1 MTMTI
6 RPEQPGDERAIHALT
21 DAAFRDMPHADGDEA
36 DLVDALRRDGDLALS
51 LVALNMDQAIVGHI
65 AFSPVTISD
74 GSEGWFGL
82 GPCSVIPTRQRT
94 GIGSGLVE
102 AGRGELRGRGA
113 RGVVLVG
120 SPNYYG
126 RFGFEHDPALI
137 CNGPPAKYFQRL
149 VLAGVPPTGVVR
161 YAPAFR
167 LPS

>member
-6 RPEQPGDERAIHALT
+6 RPEQPGDAPAIHALT
-21 DAAFRDMPHADGDEA
+21 EAAFRDIPHSDGDEA

-51 LVALNMDQAIVGHI
+51 LVALNLDQAIVGHV

-94 GIGSGLVE
+94 GIGSQLIE
-102 AGRGELRGRGA
+102 AGLGEMRARGA
-113 RGVVLVG
+113 RGIVLLG
-120 SPNYYG
+120 SPAYYG
-126 RFGFEHDPALI
+126 RFGFEHDPKLVYP
-137 CNGPPAKYFQRL
+137 GPPAQYFQRL
-149 VLAGVPPTGVVR
+149 VLAGPEPSGTVT

-167 LPS
+167 